1 MWLKCVVNAKS
12 GRRGQGGRQ
21 GPAYEGSL
29 KRNLD
34 FAQSVKRSHLTVG
47 SHGRHE
53 VPPLE
58 KIIWLPC
65 GGHSAGGNMV
75 AETLFSEV
83 TAAIHD
89 LREAAVQVVKST
101 PI

>member
-1 MWLKCVVNAKS
+1 
-12 GRRGQGGRQ
+12 
-21 GPAYEGSL
+21 
-29 KRNLD
+29 
-34 FAQSVKRSHLTVG
+34 
-47 SHGRHE
+47 
-53 VPPLE
+53 
-58 KIIWLPC
+58 
-65 GGHSAGGNMV
+65 MV